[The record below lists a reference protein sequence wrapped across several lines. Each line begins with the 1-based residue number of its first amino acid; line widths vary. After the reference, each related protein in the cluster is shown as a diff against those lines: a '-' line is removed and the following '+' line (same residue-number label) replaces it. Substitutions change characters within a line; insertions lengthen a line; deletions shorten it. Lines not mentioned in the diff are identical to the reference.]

1 MNTAQL
7 KRFAQ
12 AARRKLMEQ
21 VGAKLDFVLS
31 SDSPE
36 LREKYRQT
44 EELRKEL
51 QRTGKAEVIEKVA
64 YTWFNRLVALRYMD
78 VNDYQ
83 PSGIRVITPANGYT
97 QPQAITEAKQGNI
110 PEEWRLDREKVFN
123 LLDGRI
129 PASNPQNEAFRMML
143 VAACN
148 HLNTVFPFLF
158 EKIDDYSELLL
169 PDDLTSPFSILHDVT
184 EGMAAEDCQAIEVI
198 GWLYQFYISE
208 RKDEVFASKSKVSKE
223 DIPAATQLFTPRWIV
238 EYMVQNTVGRLWLL
252 NRPNSRL
259 KEHMTYYIDPVE
271 PVTDYLKIV
280 VPTEMTLLDQACGSG
295 HILVYGFDLLSKIYE
310 EEGYSPSEIPSLI
323 IENNLKGFE
332 IDTRAAQ
339 LAGFALMMKAREYNR
354 RAFRK
359 NLKPDI
365 TCFRDFELAK
375 EETGR
380 LLRLAGINPSAELL
394 SDLDMIRNATNL
406 GSLIQPRTSLD
417 ILEECYRKANTA
429 NQVAGIFEMEAYQQI
444 SEALGQLIRL
454 SHKVSCVVDNP
465 PYMGGGNMNKELSDF
480 VKDRYPDSK
489 ADLMACFMECGLAA
503 LKPKGYLGM
512 INQHSW
518 MFLGSYEKLR
528 QKLILEVQI
537 DTLLHLGPRTFPEIG
552 GEVVQNA
559 AFTIANFKP
568 NAKGSFVRL
577 VDYGSSEEK
586 RQKTNEAITNPS
598 CGWYYSAYQKDFE
611 KIPSKTVG
619 YWLSKQS
626 LNCFIAHDI
635 LGNYSSPSAGLQTG
649 DNIRFLRYFFEVSY
663 KNIGKNKRFARY
675 NKAGG
680 NTKWYGLNEH
690 VILWENDGRELKAT
704 GKSVFRNSDK
714 YFKECISWSL
724 ISTENLSARYYED
737 EYAFDNGAPSLV
749 LKDHTYIFLGLLNSK
764 VAQHFLNVINPTLNF
779 QVGNISGIPICFK
792 EEDKLG
798 ELVLKA
804 VQIAKDD
811 WDAHE
816 TSMNFKSHSFC
827 KNIMISN
834 GEATI
839 SNSYYSLKMKQFNQ
853 FTLCHKLEEDINNVL
868 IDSYALRE
876 ELTPDIRLEN
886 ITILQQELDRDA
898 LAQLNQ
904 KLKRDPNTYKV
915 LNYDEIELPFDAREI
930 MAQFVSYS
938 VGCMFGRYSLD
949 KPGLILANQGETLE
963 DYLSIVGGGSFTSEE
978 GDRPLSFLPDEDN
991 VIPVLDDDWFEDDI
1005 TGRFKKFLKASFGEE
1020 HFKENLDFIEE
1031 CLGRDIRTW
1040 FVRDFYPDHVR
1051 RYKKRPIYWMF
1062 SSPRG
1067 NFNALIYMHRYTSDT
1082 VSHILN
1088 GYLRQ
1093 LQDKLRMRKQHLQHV
1108 QVSGT
1113 NTERTQALRE
1123 SERIEQV
1130 LMELHGYER
1139 DILYPLAAERVSIDL
1154 DDGVLVNYN
1163 RFGRAVKEIT
1173 GLNDAATKKKVKAFD
1188 WVDTSNIK

>member
-36 LREKYRQT
+36 LREKFRQT

-169 PDDLTSPFSILHDVT
+169 PDDLTSPFSIVHDVI
-184 EGMAAEDCQAIEVI
+184 EGMASDDCQEVEVM

-208 RKDEVFASKSKVSKE
+208 EKDRLINAKKKYKANEIAPV
-223 DIPAATQLFTPRWIV
+223 TQLFTPNWIV
-238 EYMVQNTVGRLWLL
+238 RYMVDNTLGQLW
-252 NRPNSRL
+252 
-259 KEHMTYYIDPVE
+259 KEISPTTNLTRHLEFYIKPADESVIPQRSNKSPEEITFFDP
-271 PVTDYLKIV
+271 
-280 VPTEMTLLDQACGSG
+280 CSGSG
-295 HILVYGFDLLSKIYE
+295 HILVYAFDVFYRIYE
-310 EEGYSPSEIPSLI
+310 EAGYNPSEIPGLI
-323 IENNLKGFE
+323 ITKNLYGAE
-332 IDTRAAQ
+332 IDERAAQ
-339 LAGFALMMKAREYNR
+339 LAGFALMMKGRERHSRFLR
-354 RAFRK
+354 RPVIPNILTYQNFDYDPLFENASVLGSLIKVDQNYLRK
-359 NLKPDI
+359 LKEDERSLFNI
-365 TCFRDFELAK
+365 LDKQRK
-375 EETGR
+375 KQ
-380 LLRLAGINPSAELL
+380 AELL
-394 SDLDMIRNATNL
+394 SSKYD
-406 GSLIQPRTSLD
+406 
-417 ILEECYRKANTA
+417 
-429 NQVAGIFEMEAYQQI
+429 
-444 SEALGQLIRL
+444 
-454 SHKVSCVVDNP
+454 VVVTNP
-465 PYMGGGNMNKELSDF
+465 PYMNTSVMPDYLKAYVETNYAKTKSDLFSTFILRCLELSKKEGFTGNMTPFVWMFISSYEALRKEIIKNYLINNLIQLEYSGFEGATVPICTFTLRNKNTPQSKSNYIRLSDF
-480 VKDRYPDSK
+480 KGSQNQ
-489 ADLMACFMECGLAA
+489 A
-503 LKPKGYLGM
+503 PKT
-512 INQHSW
+512 
-518 MFLGSYEKLR
+518 
-528 QKLILEVQI
+528 LE
-537 DTLLHLGPRTFPEIG
+537 
-552 GEVVQNA
+552 A
-559 AFTIANFKP
+559 IANP
-568 NAKGSFVRL
+568 
-577 VDYGSSEEK
+577 D
-586 RQKTNEAITNPS
+586 
-598 CGWYYSAYQKDFE
+598 CGWFYTADQKDFE
-611 KIPSKTVG
+611 KIPGISIG
-619 YWLSKQS
+619 YWLSEKWIDIFDKQNKVGDS
-626 LNCFIAHDI
+626 YRAKQGMATTDNNRFIRCWYEVEFSKI
-635 LGNYSSPSAGLQTG
+635 GLKLSSYSQEFRFFPFNKGGG
-649 DNIRFLRYFFEVSY
+649 DRKWIGYFENVLDYS
-663 KNIGKNKRFARY
+663 
-675 NKAGG
+675 
-680 NTKWYGLNEH
+680 
-690 VILWENDGRELKAT
+690 NDGKILLDLVKQKYPRI
-704 GKSVFRNSDK
+704 SDPEFVIK
-714 YFKECISWSL
+714 NRKEYFKDSVSWSK
-724 ISTENLSARYYED
+724 IGSTGLFSFRYYPKGFIFND
-737 EYAFDNGAPSLV
+737 AANAFFDLTNPSYL
-749 LKDHTYIFLGLLNSK
+749 LGLLNS
-764 VAQHFLNVINPTLNF
+764 VIGQMSINALNPTLNK
-779 QVGNISGIPICFK
+779 NINDIHSIPIIRQNEKKVENIVDEICRISLYDWDSSEVSWNYNRHMLSTKASMYFKDVYLLYKSYRTNQFFGIHQK
-792 EEDKLG
+792 EEELNRIFISIYDLIG
-798 ELVLKA
+798 EL
-804 VQIAKDD
+804 
-811 WDAHE
+811 
-816 TSMNFKSHSFC
+816 M
-827 KNIMISN
+827 
-834 GEATI
+834 
-839 SNSYYSLKMKQFNQ
+839 
-853 FTLCHKLEEDINNVL
+853 
-868 IDSYALRE
+868 
-876 ELTPDIRLEN
+876 PDIPLEK
-886 ITILQQELDRDA
+886 ITILQQELDRNA
-898 LAQLNQ
+898 LTGLNQ
-904 KLKRDPNTYKV
+904 KLKRDPITSKV
-915 LNYDEIELPFDAREI
+915 LNYEEIELPFDAQEI
-930 MAQFVSYS
+930 MAQFVSYA

-963 DYLSIVGGGSFTSEE
+963 DYLRIVGGGSFTSEE

-1005 TGRFKKFLKASFGEE
+1005 TGRFKKFLKASFGED
-1020 HFKENLDFIEE
+1020 HFKENIDFVEE

-1067 NFNALIYMHRYTSDT
+1067 NFNALIYMHRYTPDT

-1163 RFGRAVKEIT
+1163 RFGKAVKEVA
-1173 GLNDAATKKKVKAFD
+1173 GVNDAATKKKVKAFD